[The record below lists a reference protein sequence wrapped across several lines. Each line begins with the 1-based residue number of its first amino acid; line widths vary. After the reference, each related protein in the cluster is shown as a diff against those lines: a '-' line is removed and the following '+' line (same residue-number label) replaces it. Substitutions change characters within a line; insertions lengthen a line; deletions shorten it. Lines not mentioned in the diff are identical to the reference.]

1 MQEGRHHEDEDGIRR
16 KQNSIAEA
24 VHRDISSDELPE
36 GNFSMTPR
44 PRKEHTPLDFD
55 FEDVV
60 TAIADEMKPAIST
73 AIARPFLK
81 WVGGKRSILGELS
94 ARMPQSYGTYRELF
108 LGGGALFFGIR
119 REKAYLS
126 DLNFHLVLTYLAV
139 RDDVER
145 LISQLKV
152 HEQKHEK
159 PYYLK
164 ARPRIARESDPT
176 KISALLIYLNKTC
189 YNGLYRV
196 NQSGEFNVPMGSY
209 TKPAILDEENLRSCS
224 KALQGIEITQHPF
237 WQTPIQ
243 KGDFYYLDPPYHKT
257 FSSFDSSGF
266 NDADHE
272 KLAAFCGELDKAGC
286 YFMVSNSD
294 TPFIRKLYRNFGIE
308 QVMADR
314 FVSCKGNQRGKE
326 NELIIRNYASAAPA
340 AEQRQESDAVGQ

>member
-1 MQEGRHHEDEDGIRR
+1 
-16 KQNSIAEA
+16 
-24 VHRDISSDELPE
+24 
-36 GNFSMTPR
+36 MTPR
-44 PRKEHTPLDFD
+44 PRKVHAPLDFD
-55 FEDVV
+55 FDDVI
-60 TAIADEMKPAIST
+60 TAVADEMKPAIST

-94 ARMPQSYGTYRELF
+94 ARLPQTYDTYREPF

-119 REKAYLS
+119 PPKAYLS

-145 LISQLKV
+145 LISQLKM
-152 HEQKHEK
+152 HEHKHEK
-159 PYYLK
+159 AYYLK
-164 ARPRIARESDPT
+164 ARPKIARESDPT
-176 KISALLIYLNKTC
+176 KIGALLIYLNKTC

-209 TKPAILDEENLRSCS
+209 DEPTILDEENLRSCA
-224 KALQGIEITQHPF
+224 KALQGTEIKQHPF

-266 NDADHE
+266 NDTDHE
-272 KLAAFCGELDKAGC
+272 KLAAFCMELDKAGC

-294 TPFIRKLYRNFGIE
+294 TPFIRKLYNSFGVE
-308 QVMADR
+308 QVKAGR

-326 NELIIRNYASAAPA
+326 TELIIRNYTSAST
-340 AEQRQESDAVGQ
+340 EQRQESETDGQQS